1 MIPGQGP
8 EPVVAAAVCASAT
21 VTRGG
26 SRSRPPS
33 PRGGSR
39 SRAGAGCPQP
49 ERGLPIV
56 ETRRAKTDSGVS
68 QSLAD
73 DRRANWRDSD
83 AVIRQGRPG
92 FLAFDLRIKIWI
104 GTRNWQVHAYAYGL
118 VSHSPCQVGEG
129 NKKPIPYN
137 ETYSDDVNSVT
148 YSYSESRTFQV
159 FKFSTFKLTA
169 LSRAGT

>member
-8 EPVVAAAVCASAT
+8 EQVVAAAVCASAT

-26 SRSRPPS
+26 SRSHPPPPS
-33 PRGGSR
+33 GGSR

-56 ETRRAKTDSGVS
+56 ETRRARTDSGVL
-68 QSLAD
+68 QSLPD
-73 DRRANWRDSD
+73 DRRADLRDSD

-148 YSYSESRTFQV
+148 YSYSESCTFQV
-159 FKFSTFKLTA
+159 FKLTLRTSKFSTT
-169 LSRAGT
+169 S